1 MAVEQQLELALRLL
15 VALILGAV
23 VGVEREYHDHPAGLR
38 TMALVAFGSC
48 LFTVA
53 GAYVFRAT
61 DPTRVAAQ
69 VVTGIGFL
77 GAGAILRT
85 GSEIKGLTTAAT
97 IWVVAAI
104 GMAVAYNLYLL
115 AGLGTVLVVGWL
127 MGFRYIEQR
136 FFDKEPVQRR
146 LRFGRREGEPLEP
159 GRPGE
164 ET

>member
-1 MAVEQQLELALRLL
+1 MSVEQQLELALRLL
-15 VALILGAV
+15 VALVLGAV
-23 VGVEREYHDHPAGLR
+23 VGLEREYHDHPAGLR

-53 GAYVFRAT
+53 GAYVFGGRVT

-85 GSEIKGLTTAAT
+85 GNEIKGLTTAAT

-104 GMAVAYNLYLL
+104 GMAVAYNLYILS
-115 AGLGTVLVVGWL
+115 ALGTALVVGWL

-136 FFDKEPVQRR
+136 FFDKEPIRR
-146 LRFGRREGEPLEP
+146 PRTGRRPDDPVDL
-159 GRPGE
+159 R
-164 ET
+164 